1 MKPFVR
7 DERHSDVADIFGLIR
22 AAFGH
27 DDEAN
32 LVDQLRDA
40 DALAVSLVLVD
51 DGQLIAHA
59 SASPMAWVSGSTQ
72 LATWALAPV
81 SVVPEAQGRG
91 FGTQIVW
98 ATIDRCRQLGA
109 DILTV
114 LGSPAYYSRFGFTA
128 ASQHGLGI
136 DGADFGDVFM
146 VLDLAEGSLADV
158 HGLLRWH
165 PAFDKLGED

>member
-1 MKPFVR
+1 MKPFLR
-7 DERHSDVADIFGLIR
+7 DEDHSDVAEIFNLVR

-32 LVDQLRDA
+32 LVDRLRDA
-40 DALAVSLVLVD
+40 GALTVSMVLVD
-51 DGQLIAHA
+51 DARLIAHA
-59 SASPMAWVSGSTQ
+59 SASPMAWVAGSSQ
-72 LATWALAPV
+72 FVTWSLAPV
-81 SVVPEAQGRG
+81 SVVPEEQGRG
-91 FGTQIVW
+91 FGSQVVW
-98 ATIDRCRQLGA
+98 ATIERCRQLGA

-136 DGADFGDVFM
+136 DGAEFGDVFM
-146 VLDLAEGSLADV
+146 VMDLAEGSLVEA

-165 PAFDKLGED
+165 PAFDELG